1 MLVFEIG
8 NNIKLEMYTPFDA
21 EELFNVVEKNRD
33 YLREWLPWVD
43 STKEVNDIR
52 AFLEKS
58 IKSYSEKK
66 RIGYLIKID
75 NKIVGILDAFLHN
88 ESTETYQIGYWIS
101 KIESSKG
108 IMTKSV
114 KILIELVF
122 KILNAKKIEIYCA
135 TTNIP
140 SNKIS
145 QKLGFKLEG
154 TIRNA
159 EKVNNKIYDLNL
171 YGLMRE

>member
-1 MLVFEIG
+1 MLVFELD

-21 EELFNVVEKNRD
+21 EELFNVIEKNRE

-43 STKEVNDIR
+43 GTKEVSNING
-52 AFLEKS
+52 FLEKS
-58 IKSYSEKK
+58 IKEYSEKK

-75 NKIVGILDAFLHN
+75 KKIVGILDAFLHN
-88 ESTETYQIGYWIS
+88 KSTETYQIGYWIS
-101 KIESSKG
+101 KVESNKG

-114 KILIELVF
+114 KILMDLVF
-122 KILNAKKIEIYCA
+122 NIFNAKKIEIYCA
-135 TTNIP
+135 TTNLP
-140 SNKIS
+140 SNKIP

-159 EKVNNKIYDLNL
+159 EKVNDKIYDLNL
-171 YGLMRE
+171 YGLLRE